1 MKIAMENQSPQGNCS
16 RFVPTK
22 LLLVSVLAICA
33 AIVFCRPVHA
43 VQLAVGSYVGDG
55 VIGHA
60 LAGVGFTPTAVI
72 VKGDNGQQ
80 AVMRTA
86 TMTGD
91 ASKHLPGA
99 DVLQANRIQSL
110 DVDGFTM
117 GNDPEVNRGGDTY
130 YWVAF
135 GDDGLGDF
143 KVGSYIGNGTDNT
156 SITGIGFPPDYVIVM
171 SSAANKVAHRSSAVP
186 GDSTL
191 LFTAD
196 GSSSN
201 MIQALQVDG
210 FEIGT
215 DAKVNTNG
223 VQYHYVAWR
232 ARRMAV
238 GSYLGDGTD
247 DRSITGIGAQPVYV
261 IIKDDSGSN
270 PAAHRPA
277 SLLGDQTLSFS
288 GGTYSNGIQ
297 LLQAEG
303 FQLGSDSDVNQLG
316 KTYFWMA
323 FVPVDLPLPVI
334 DKLSPNIGA
343 PGTSVT
349 ISGWSFGDTPG
360 TLTMNDIA
368 VTPTSWS
375 NTSIVFAVPDGATTG
390 PVFVTV
396 GGRVSRGVGFIVTQP
411 FPLVAYFYDA
421 LNRLKVVVDL
431 TGQAAVYQYDAV
443 GNLLAIAR
451 PSSSQLSIFSFD
463 PKTAPGGT
471 SITISGASF
480 DPNQSGDVVKF
491 NGLGAIVSA
500 ASATEIV
507 ATVPLGVACGPI
519 TVTTSTSTATSD
531 DNFCP

>member
-1 MKIAMENQSPQGNCS
+1 MKPLKNDSQINCLFVSAM
-16 RFVPTK
+16 K
-22 LLLVSVLAICA
+22 LASACLAIVA
-33 AIVFCRPVHA
+33 AVAVFRPAYA
-43 VQLAVGSYVGDG
+43 VQTAVGSYVGDG

-60 LAGVGFTPTAVI
+60 LTGVGFAPNAVI
-72 VKGDNGQQ
+72 IKGDNGQQ

-99 DVLQANRIQSL
+99 DALQANRIQSL
-110 DVDGFTM
+110 DVDGFTV
-117 GNDPEVNRGGDTY
+117 GSDPEVNRGGDTY

-156 SITGIGFPPDYVIVM
+156 SITGVGFPPDYVIVM

-196 GSSSN
+196 SSSSN

-210 FEIGT
+210 FEVGT

-238 GSYLGDGTD
+238 GSYLGDGAD
-247 DRSITGIGAQPVYV
+247 DRAITGIGAQPVYV
-261 IIKDDSGSN
+261 IIKDDSGAN

-360 TLTMNDIA
+360 TLTINDVV
-368 VTPTSWS
+368 VTPTSWN
-375 NTSIVFAVPDGATTG
+375 NTSIVFIVPEGATTG
-390 PVFVTV
+390 AVFVTA
-396 GGRVSRGVGFIVTQP
+396 GGRTSQGVGFIVNQP
-411 FPLVAYFYDA
+411 SPLVSYFYDP
-421 LNRLKVVVDL
+421 LNRLKAVVDPA
-431 TGQAAVYQYDAV
+431 GQAAVYQYDAV
-443 GNLLAIAR
+443 GNLLSIAR
-451 PSSSQLSIFSFD
+451 SSSSQLAIFGFT
-463 PKTAPGGT
+463 PKTGPGGT
-471 SITISGASF
+471 SVTISGASF
-480 DPNQSGDVVKF
+480 DPNQSGDVVEF
-491 NGLGAIVSA
+491 NGVGAVVSA

-507 ATVPLGVACGPI
+507 ATVPLGITCGPI
-519 TVTTSTSTATSD
+519 TVTTSAGTATSE